1 MNGFSK
7 GAAIGGIAGA
17 FVAASTIALA
27 GTGIGGVFNLGQ
39 ENTVN
44 AQTSLKGSVSSNAQ
58 LRVENGSNGVGL
70 FGISSNG
77 KGVYGKHTAATGGEP
92 GVQGETASAA
102 GAGVMGKNTGGG
114 PGLSAFVNPG
124 SSPLSVNSNTRV
136 ANLNADLVDGKNS
149 TAFLSSTGDI
159 VAWYSPYDY
168 LPAPRIRVDRYF
180 GPAVALWS
188 DGTLDQ
194 VIGAVVLPLD
204 QPQSIF
210 GAGLKFKSLTICFK
224 AQGAQIIGTRVHY
237 GQAADPGQQSVLYE
251 DTFVHSS
258 PTPTCYDVTPSTPTV
273 IAGSLYLAL
282 DVQFYTSTANALWLY
297 SVRVRLGT

>member
-17 FVAASTIALA
+17 LVAGSTIALA
-27 GTGIGGVFNLGQ
+27 GTGVGGIFNLGVQ
-39 ENTVN
+39 NTVD
-44 AQTSLKGSVSSNAQ
+44 AQSTLKGSVSGAAQ
-58 LRVENGSNGVGL
+58 LRVENGSSGFGVFGL
-70 FGISSNG
+70 STSG
-77 KGVYGKHTAATGGEP
+77 KGVYGKHSATTGGEP

-102 GAGVMGKNTGGG
+102 GAGVVGRNTGGG

-124 SSPLSVNSNTRV
+124 NPPLSVNSSTRV

-168 LPAPRIRVDRYF
+168 WPAPRMHVVRSF
-180 GPAVALWS
+180 GPAVALYS
-188 DGTLDQ
+188 DGTVDQ

-210 GAGLKFKSLTICFK
+210 GAGLKFKALTICFK

-237 GQAADPGQQSVLYE
+237 GQAADPGQQTVVHE

-258 PTPTCYDVTPSTPTV
+258 PGPTCYDVTPSTPTV

-282 DVQFYTSTANALWLY
+282 DVQFYTSEATALWLY
-297 SVRVRLGT
+297 SVRARLGT